1 MFTFGKTCVAVSA
14 FHAQNIKKF
23 PEDSLADCCTFPLR
37 VQLTEL
43 KVYLHEG
50 NLDFVCSCGFL

>member
-50 NLDFVCSCGFL
+50 N